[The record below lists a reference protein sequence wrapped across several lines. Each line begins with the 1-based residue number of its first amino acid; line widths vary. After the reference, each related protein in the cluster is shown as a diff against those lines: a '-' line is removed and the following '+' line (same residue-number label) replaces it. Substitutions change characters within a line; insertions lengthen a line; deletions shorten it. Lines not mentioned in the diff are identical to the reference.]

1 MELSIHAAAQPGIY
15 IAFSLAL
22 YVWHVGAALL
32 GVLIA
37 DRFGISD
44 GGVDLKS
51 DLKKMSACSL
61 IALSL
66 FFSLFYFAQHPA
78 VFIVYI
84 FSFIISLNVAYLGEN
99 RGFLFVVQGT
109 ALLAML
115 FFVPAV
121 ALLRLPG
128 MFMLYLA
135 LFVILISRVLQ
146 AKNRAR
152 QALDLEQMKERRIR
166 GLARDDPGF
175 TTFCYQ
181 CLYHHPD
188 MNRCQLQL
196 DGQEVRRI
204 VLDGRTLCSSFQ
216 SDRFA
221 APPRGAG

>member
-78 VFIVYI
+78 VFIAYI
-84 FSFIISLNVAYLGEN
+84 LSFIISLNFAYLGES

-109 ALLAML
+109 ALMGML

-128 MFMLYLA
+128 MFLLYLA
-135 LFVILISRVLQ
+135 FLAAFLSRWQL
-146 AKNRAR
+146 AKKRTREAR
-152 QALDLEQMKERRIR
+152 ELEQMKERRIR
-166 GLARDDPGF
+166 GLARSDPGF
-175 TTFCYQ
+175 TTYCYQ
-181 CLYHHPD
+181 CLYYLPD
-188 MNRCQLQL
+188 INRCQPEL
-196 DGQEVRRI
+196 DGKEVRRI
-204 VLDGRTLCSSFQ
+204 TMDGKNYCTSFRT
-216 SDRFA
+216 DRFA